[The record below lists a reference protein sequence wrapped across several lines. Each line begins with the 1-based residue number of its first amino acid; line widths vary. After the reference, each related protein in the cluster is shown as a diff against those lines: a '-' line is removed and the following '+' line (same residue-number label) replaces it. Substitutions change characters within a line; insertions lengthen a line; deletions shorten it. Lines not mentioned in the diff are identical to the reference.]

1 MHEVGIAQ
9 GILDIAVENCKKQ
22 GYSGIELIKVKIG
35 KAAGVVP
42 DALLFAFEAAKI
54 GTIAEKAS
62 LAIDEVPVS
71 GFCKECGK
79 EFTVDDVYVI
89 CCPHCKGF
97 SIRVDTGR
105 ELNVDEMEVF

>member
-9 GILDIAVENCKKQ
+9 GLLDIVVENCKKQ
-22 GYSGIELIKVKIG
+22 GYSGIESIKVKIG

-42 DALLFAFEAAKI
+42 DSLLFAFESAKMD
-54 GTIAEKAS
+54 TIAEKAT
-62 LAIDEVPVS
+62 LIIEEIPVS
-71 GFCKECGK
+71 GFCNGCSSN
-79 EFTVDDVYVI
+79 FTVDDAYVI
-89 CCPHCKGF
+89 SCPHCNSF